1 VTDATTILGATMT
14 DSEPV
19 LRTMTRTQG
28 NNRAIK
34 DGSVT
39 PRGLRLEFEEIPVL
53 VQGFRRMVRT
63 LEFDVSE
70 MALTTYLTAREHGV
84 AFTALPIFL
93 VRGFHHGAIVYD
105 TRSDIRGPKDLE
117 GRRVGVNRGYT
128 VTTGVWARS
137 ILAEEYGVD
146 LDRVTWVLSG
156 DEHVASYTAPP
167 NVVPAGPGADLAAM
181 LLAGELDAV
190 IGVEVDHPAVAPLI
204 PEPEKAAMAALE
216 QRAFYP
222 INHLIV
228 VKDEVLQRYPDA
240 GASLFEAFATAKR
253 CYVDT
258 LRDGTLTSRTAS
270 DEVYGAV
277 LRATGS
283 DPLPYGIEPNRP
295 MLTQLVDHAMSQ
307 RILRTQVD
315 VDGLFDPAT
324 HDLTA

>member
-1 VTDATTILGATMT
+1 MT
-14 DSEPV
+14 DSAPV
-19 LRTMTRTQG
+19 LRTLTRTQG

-39 PRGLRLEFEEIPVL
+39 PRGIQLEFEEIPVL
-53 VQGFRRMVRT
+53 VKGFRRMVRD

-93 VRGFHHGAIVYD
+93 VRGFHHGAIVFN

-128 VTTGVWARS
+128 VTTGVWARG

-146 LDRVTWVLSG
+146 LNQVTWVPSG
-156 DEHVASYTAPP
+156 DEHVASYVAPP
-167 NVVPAGPGADLAAM
+167 NVVPAVPGADLAEM

-190 IGVEVDHPAVAPLI
+190 IGVDLSSSGDHPDVAPLI
-204 PEPEKAAMAALE
+204 PEPEKAALAALE
-216 QRAFYP
+216 QRGFYP

-228 VKDEVLQRYPDA
+228 VKDEVLQKYPDA

-253 CYVDT
+253 EYVDA
-258 LRDGTLTSRTAS
+258 LRDGTLDSTTAA
-270 DEVYGAV
+270 DVTYRAV
-277 LRATGS
+277 LRATGA
-283 DPLPYGIEPNRP
+283 DPLPYGIEPNRA
-295 MLTQLVDHAMSQ
+295 MLDRLVDHAMSQ
-307 RILRTQVD
+307 RILRTPVD

-324 HDLTA
+324 HGLIA